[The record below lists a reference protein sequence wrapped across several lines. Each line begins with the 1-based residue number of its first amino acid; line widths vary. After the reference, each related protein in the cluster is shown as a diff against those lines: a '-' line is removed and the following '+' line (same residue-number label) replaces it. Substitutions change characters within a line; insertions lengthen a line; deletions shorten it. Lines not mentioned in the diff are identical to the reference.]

1 MSWRPPENSGGQ
13 IPLCSVGKEFFFR
26 SNFHGLSFVLCIKRA
41 YLNIA
46 KSENLVGCVV
56 LEGSRSRAWPNGV
69 KCDTKLSRT
78 LNFTATLLWSF
89 RFLSKRWISAS
100 RMSRNFSYW
109 SIFCQG
115 FFQKFFCN
123 SPFWILILDRLL
135 KERLK
140 HPFCHLLWSN
150 IERSNAWVAL

>member
-1 MSWRPPENSGGQ
+1 MDKKFSDSDFLDVWHFRNSSNSNLSLRILRLPSCPEGLPKILRGQ
-13 IPLCSVGKEFFFR
+13 IPPCSVGKKVFFR

-41 YLNIA
+41 YMNIA

-56 LEGSRSRAWPNGV
+56 IEGSRSRAWPNGV

-100 RMSRNFSYW
+100 RMSRNFSY
-109 SIFCQG
+109 
-115 FFQKFFCN
+115 
-123 SPFWILILDRLL
+123 
-135 KERLK
+135 
-140 HPFCHLLWSN
+140 
-150 IERSNAWVAL
+150 